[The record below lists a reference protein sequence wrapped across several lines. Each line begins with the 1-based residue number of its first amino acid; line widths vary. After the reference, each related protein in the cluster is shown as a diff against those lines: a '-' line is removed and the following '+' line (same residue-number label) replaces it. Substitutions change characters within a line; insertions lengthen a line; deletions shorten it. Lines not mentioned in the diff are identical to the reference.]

1 MRDTAPSRAS
11 SCVPT
16 LLAHCLM
23 ARQGAAAVR
32 RSLVHRRLC
41 CTTEA
46 GLMMCIASVLLLGG
60 VHAVPGGHVRCMCA
74 LRKVNRRWPGVGC
87 VWTVWGLLMQ
97 QR

>member
-1 MRDTAPSRAS
+1 MRGTAPSRVS

-32 RSLVHRRLC
+32 RSLVHRHLC

-60 VHAVPGGHVRCMCA
+60 VHVVAGGHVRWKKQIA
-74 LRKVNRRWPGVGC
+74 DGG
-87 VWTVWGLLMQ
+87 VWGVCGRCGGL
-97 QR
+97 